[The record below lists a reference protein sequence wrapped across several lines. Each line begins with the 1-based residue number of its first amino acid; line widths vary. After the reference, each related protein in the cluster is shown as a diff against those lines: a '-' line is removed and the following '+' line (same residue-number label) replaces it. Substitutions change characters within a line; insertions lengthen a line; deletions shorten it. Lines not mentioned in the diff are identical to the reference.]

1 MCVRVVAAGIIV
13 VLVFAATV
21 TTKVSS
27 GGAGVRGHNDK
38 ASCSLL
44 EYLRRNFYST
54 RGKCHEFGAV
64 LGRVVSA
71 RRRRKCR
78 EKKISVTRGR
88 GRKRAGWYESVT
100 SDDVPGFVTQGG
112 PEQSRGTSLIK
123 LD

>member
-1 MCVRVVAAGIIV
+1 MNLCVRVVAAGIIV

-64 LGRVVSA
+64 FGKSCVSKKKEEMQ
-71 RRRRKCR
+71 RK
-78 EKKISVTRGR
+78 K
-88 GRKRAGWYESVT
+88 
-100 SDDVPGFVTQGG
+100 D
-112 PEQSRGTSLIK
+112 
-123 LD
+123 